1 MKRVKKEEVQQ
12 EEVQQEEVQQEEVS
26 QVEPVKSKLANIP
39 AKKENVVPVSQ
50 PIHDGQVWW
59 KNNGG
64 TFRMGKNRI
73 IKPGEKF
80 LAHPDQISQAFRDVI
95 VPIQRNLEDQVP
107 VKVNIPKYEIQPN
120 EEEGFFDIVN
130 EEGKILNEKPL
141 EETVAKQLLEDLK
154 G

>member
-12 EEVQQEEVQQEEVS
+12 EEVPPVVS
-26 QVEPVKSKLANIP
+26 VKSKPANSP
-39 AKKENVVPVSQ
+39 AKKENVIPVSQ

-80 LAHPDQISQAFRDVI
+80 LAHPDQVSQAFRDVI
-95 VPIQRNLEDQVP
+95 VPIQRNLEDHTP

-141 EETVAKQLLEDLK
+141 EESVAKQLLEDLK